1 MMTVA
6 PVASAADAAGY
17 YSSKDN
23 YYFLDDLQSQ
33 WLGEGAREL
42 GLQGEVDLD
51 AFTDLLHGRL
61 PNGVELGKEVSGN
74 HVHRPGHDFTFSAP
88 KSVSMLILAGGDKRL
103 LQAHIE
109 AVRETLAV
117 MEQTISARDT
127 KEGITSIVP
136 TGKMVA
142 ALFTHDTSR
151 NLDPAIHTHAV
162 VANVTELDGKW
173 KALAT
178 DYIYGAGFIETMYR
192 HQVSFGKIYRNSLR
206 GKAEALGYE
215 TELTGGKHELWEIK
229 GFPEAVLEEFSSR
242 HREIAAQ
249 VGDEASLKSRDVAA
263 LDTRQKKVDISR
275 YGLDEPHAPGA
286 PTLASPETPATM
298 PPAAREVA
306 TTAVTGENSIPDAPS
321 LTPEVM
327 PKQPVPEKEPHSQNT
342 PGETGIA
349 AQIGDEVREVPATS
363 AVIGEKAPAE
373 RSPALDAI
381 TGPSGP
387 EQPERLSQNPGQNT
401 PAELP
406 IAKPETQAGR
416 NRLQA
421 RWDQQMRDL
430 NFDIREVMDDAQARA
445 VPPEQAAERPLPPD
459 AMQAVRTAISVL
471 SDTRTRFTYGDLL
484 MTAHEAGESQQDIG
498 DIRQAIDRAIGENLL
513 APLDADKGVFTSQ
526 IHLLDE
532 LSVQALATDIVKEGK
547 VVSFRQPDKE
557 TPDRLKAVE
566 FAPVAILNA
575 PASIG
580 RLREVTEELVTMSRE
595 HGREVKVLA
604 SSAERGLSL
613 GKSPLLKADILYR
626 SRVLDKGFSLS
637 PHSTLIVESAER
649 LGLKEMLV
657 LSGEAKEKDAQL
669 IFLDSAG
676 KQSNANALS
685 VLSSAGVSRHGLT
698 EPAPGLEAR
707 VISIGDKR
715 DRYQAL
721 AERYAD
727 LSSPDTTVTAVVTGA
742 REQHHLTG
750 IIRDALQNA
759 GKLER
764 DGVSV
769 EARTPVYASAK
780 ERLLPATYRAGMVL
794 EDRSDKHQTHHYTV
808 DQVHEEKRMVSL
820 IDSDGV
826 LSRVKLSALTGDWR
840 LFTREQLHIA
850 QGEQLF
856 ALAADKTNGLKSRDR
871 LTVTAVNE
879 GKLTVQRDGQKKP
892 LQVATDRPLYL
903 THGYVS
909 APGSRDNERGI
920 VLASLNARDLSGNI
934 MNALA
939 QSGHEAEI
947 FTGEAQNKAEEKLGR
962 MRTTRSPLALVRQVS
977 GKEETGEALS
987 ALNAAL
993 MTDAQKAVSRAV
1005 AQMKEVAFSEV
1016 KLLEQ
1021 AGSFFNNL
1029 GALRAEVD
1037 RQVNAGD
1044 LIPVKVA
1051 DGSGFVGRATW
1062 EMEKAIIREIDAGKN
1077 TQTPLMAT
1085 INPGLLTG
1093 LTAGQKAATT
1103 LILQSADRFTAV
1115 QGYAGV
1121 GKTTQFRAVKAA
1133 LDTLPEGE
1141 RPLIVGLAPTHRAV
1155 KEMRDVGIEAQTI
1168 KSFVVDWQQRTAAG
1182 EDVRYGNTLF
1192 LIDESSMVG
1201 NQDTAA
1207 AYRAITRGEGR
1218 AVPVGDTGQLKSPE
1232 SGAPFTLMQE
1242 RSAIDVAV
1250 MNEIVRQRNS
1260 DLKSAV
1266 YSVIENKA
1274 GAALE
1279 KIERVSPQAV
1289 PRQGNALPPAGS
1301 VIETKTPVHAIVR
1314 DYMSRTPEARAQT
1327 LIVVQLHEDRRD
1339 INAGIHRAMVAV
1351 KEVGDKAVTIPI
1363 LERITGGRHDFNRIS
1378 DWKAGQVVLA
1388 NERYLNVTGV
1398 DKGTDRVFLRDE
1410 NGRLQY
1416 YSPAELNATEI
1427 EVFNHRD
1434 IELREGDSVRMSKT
1448 QKQAGHDAHEQYRVA
1463 TLRDNGEVVLKNA
1476 GGEKV
1481 ITPKTT
1487 LADQHV
1493 DYAWAVTGYGAQG
1506 ASADYVIALEGTEG
1520 ARERMSGMR
1529 AFYINASRARDH
1541 VQIYTDGLRN
1551 WVETLR
1557 QQDKTPQT
1565 AHDALTPESERAQ
1578 ARSIWAM
1585 GQPVGKTAIGR
1596 AYLREQGLKD
1606 NPVTARIIPPTKKY
1620 PMPHLALPVYDGN
1633 GKTAGLTMFPL
1644 QADSGQI
1651 RTGPVRQLT
1660 TEGAQAA
1667 VMQKSRNG
1675 DTLVV
1680 SDVQQALSAARENPS
1695 TGVLLLTGR
1704 QMPSAQLLKVAG
1716 GVTDRTFR
1724 PDATLLS
1731 LVQSEL
1737 QVLLR
1742 DLPVEE
1748 RPAEEAALLR
1758 QALRAIEAAHPALPE
1773 HLLQEPQS
1781 PDTAALMRD
1790 AARAFSAETP
1800 SLPAVNAVP
1809 DGDEKAVLSARLIDQ
1824 VVQTL
1829 QQQIPVLP
1837 GEKLPDYTALIRQ
1850 ASGML
1855 AQNDA
1860 LQDNSGAVQAVL
1872 ATLSGAGQFAGA
1884 ALPAE
1889 NAQGSVVSTDALRY
1903 VQAEQEKAQAT
1914 VKNPHNDLSEK
1925 ALASAA
1931 RELEKQGQLSLPPE
1945 GRGRE
1950 PEPQEI
1956 SHETHRH
1963 IQKER

>member
-6 PVASAADAAGY
+6 SVASAAGAAGY

-42 GLQGEVDLD
+42 GLEGNVDLE
-51 AFTDLLHGRL
+51 AFTNVLHGRL

-88 KSVSMLILAGGDKRL
+88 KSISMLILAGGDKRL

-109 AVRETLAV
+109 SVKETLAI

-178 DYIYGAGFIETMYR
+178 DAIYGAGFIETMYR
-192 HQVSFGKIYRNSLR
+192 HQVSFGKIYRNSL
-206 GKAEALGYE
+206 KAKTEAMGYE

-275 YGLDEPHAPGA
+275 YGLDEADAQGA
-286 PTLASPETPATM
+286 RTPA
-298 PPAAREVA
+298 
-306 TTAVTGENSIPDAPS
+306 GPS
-321 LTPEVM
+321 LTPTDTASVPSSSPASVDFPSEPAIEVGGEGNALVRTTAETVSLTE
-327 PKQPVPEKEPHSQNT
+327 PGQVTPEKST
-342 PGETGIA
+342 DA
-349 AQIGDEVREVPATS
+349 KD
-363 AVIGEKAPAE
+363 APAE
-373 RSPALDAI
+373 P
-381 TGPSGP
+381 
-387 EQPERLSQNPGQNT
+387 
-401 PAELP
+401 P

-421 RWDQQMRDL
+421 RWDQQMAGL
-430 NFDIREVMDDAQARA
+430 NFNIQDVMDAAQTRA
-445 VPPEQAAERPLPPD
+445 VTPEQEEERPMPPSV
-459 AMQAVRTAISVL
+459 MQAVRTAISVL

-484 MTAHEAGESQQDIG
+484 MTAHEAGEGQQSIPNL
-498 DIRQAIDRAIGENLL
+498 RKAIDRAIVENLL
-513 APLDADKGVFTSQ
+513 APLDGDKGVFTSH

-532 LSVQALATDIVKEGK
+532 LSVQALAGDIVKEGK
-547 VVSFRQPDKE
+547 VVSFRQTDIE
-557 TPDRLKAVE
+557 TPERLKAVE

-595 HGREVKVLA
+595 HGREVKILA
-604 SSAERGLSL
+604 SSAERGLSF
-613 GKSPLLKADILYR
+613 GKSPLLKDDILYR

-676 KQSNANALS
+676 RQSNANALS
-685 VLSSAGVSRHGLT
+685 VLSSAGVPRHGLT
-698 EPAPGLEAR
+698 EPVAGLEAR

-715 DRYQAL
+715 DRYRAL

-727 LSSPDTTVTAVVTGA
+727 LSSPDATVTAVVTGA
-742 REQHHLTG
+742 REQQHLTG

-764 DGVSV
+764 DGVTV
-769 EARTPVYASAK
+769 EARTPVYASVK

-794 EDRSDKHQTHHYTV
+794 EDRSDKNETRHYTL
-808 DQVHEEKRMVSL
+808 DRVHEETRMLSL

-826 LSRVKLSALTGDWR
+826 LSRVKLSDLTGDWR
-840 LFTREQLHIA
+840 LFTREQLHVA

-856 ALAADKTNGLKSRDR
+856 ALAADKANGLKARDR
-871 LTVTAVNE
+871 LTVTAVSE
-879 GKLTVQRDGQKKP
+879 GTLTVQRDGQKKP

-909 APGSRDNERGI
+909 APGSRDNEHGI

-962 MRTTRSPLALVRQVS
+962 MRTTRSPLALVRQAS
-977 GKEETGEALS
+977 GKEDAGEALA
-987 ALNAAL
+987 ALNAGL
-993 MTDAQKAVSRAV
+993 LTDAQKAVSRAV

-1021 AGSFFNNL
+1021 AGTFFNHL
-1029 GALRAEVD
+1029 GALRAEVA
-1037 RQVNAGD
+1037 RQVKEGD
-1044 LIPVKVA
+1044 LIPVKV
-1051 DGSGFVGRATW
+1051 GGGGGGGFVGRATW
-1062 EMEKAIIREIDAGKN
+1062 EMEKTIIREIETGKN

-1085 INPGLLTG
+1085 IDPVLLNG

-1103 LILQSADRFTAV
+1103 LILQSPDRFTAV

-1133 LDTLPEGE
+1133 IDTLPESE
-1141 RPLIVGLAPTHRAV
+1141 RPLVIGLAPTHRAV
-1155 KEMRDVGIEAQTI
+1155 KEMRDVGIEAQTL

-1182 EDVRYGNTLF
+1182 EDVRYTKTIF
-1192 LIDESSMVG
+1192 LIDESSMLG

-1207 AYRAITRGEGR
+1207 AYQAISRGEGR
-1218 AVPVGDTGQLKSPE
+1218 AVPVGDTGQLQSPE

-1250 MNEIVRQRNS
+1250 MNEIVRQRNH

-1279 KIERVSPQAV
+1279 KIEQVSPTTV
-1289 PRQGNALPPAGS
+1289 PRMGNTVSPAGS
-1301 VIETKTPVHAIVR
+1301 VIETDSPVSAIIR
-1314 DYMSRTPEARAQT
+1314 DYMSRTPDARERT
-1327 LIVVQLHEDRRD
+1327 MIVVQLHEDRQG
-1339 INAGIHRAMVAV
+1339 INTGIHQAMVDEKV
-1351 KEVGDKAVTIPI
+1351 LGDKAITVPI
-1363 LERITGGRHDFNRIS
+1363 LDRITGGRHDFNRIN

-1388 NERYLNVTGV
+1388 NERYLSVTGV

-1410 NGRLQY
+1410 NDRMHY
-1416 YSPAELNATEI
+1416 YSPAELNVTEI
-1427 EVFNHRD
+1427 EVFERRE
-1434 IELREGDSVRMSKT
+1434 IELRGGDSVRMSKT
-1448 QKQAGHDAHEQYRVA
+1448 QKQAGHDAHEQYRIE

-1481 ITPKTT
+1481 ITPGRT
-1487 LADQHV
+1487 LADQHI

-1506 ASADYVIALEGTEG
+1506 ASTDYVIALEGTDG
-1520 ARERMSGMR
+1520 ARKRMSGMR

-1541 VQIYTDGLRN
+1541 VQIYTDGLRD
-1551 WVETLR
+1551 WMDTLR
-1557 QQDKTPQT
+1557 QKDNGPTT
-1565 AHDALTPESERAQ
+1565 AHDALTPESERTQ

-1596 AYLREQGLKD
+1596 TYLREQGLKE
-1606 NPVTARIIPPTKKY
+1606 NPVTARIIPPTRKY

-1644 QADSGQI
+1644 QSDTGQI
-1651 RTGPVRQLT
+1651 QTGPVRQLT

-1667 VMQKSRNG
+1667 VVQKSRNG
-1675 DTLVV
+1675 DTIVV
-1680 SDVQQALSAARENPS
+1680 SDMTQALAAARGNPAA
-1695 TGVLLLTGR
+1695 GVLLLTGR

-1716 GVTDRTFR
+1716 GGTDRTVR
-1724 PDATLLS
+1724 PDATLLR

-1737 QVLLR
+1737 QEILR
-1742 DLPVEE
+1742 YLPAEE
-1748 RPAEEAALLR
+1748 RPADESALLR
-1758 QALRAIEAAHPALPE
+1758 QALWAIEETRHPPSEIQLPE
-1773 HLLQEPQS
+1773 TKGQ
-1781 PDTAALMRD
+1781 DV
-1790 AARAFSAETP
+1790 SA
-1800 SLPAVNAVP
+1800 
-1809 DGDEKAVLSARLIDQ
+1809 LSAQLVER
-1824 VVQTL
+1824 VVQNMR
-1829 QQQIPVLP
+1829 QEIPVLP
-1837 GEKLPDYTALIRQ
+1837 GEKLPDYAALIRQ
-1850 ASGML
+1850 ASGL
-1855 AQNDA
+1855 IAQNEA
-1860 LQDNSGAVQAVL
+1860 LQDNNGAIRAVL
-1872 ATLSGAGQFAGA
+1872 ATLAGAGQFASA
-1884 ALPAE
+1884 VLPAE
-1889 NAQGSVVSTDALRY
+1889 NAQGSLVSAEALRY
-1903 VQAEQEKAQAT
+1903 VQAEQDKAHGTA
-1914 VKNPHNDLSEK
+1914 KNPQNDLSER

-1931 RELEKQGQLSLPPE
+1931 RELEKQGQLTLPPE
-1945 GRGRE
+1945 SRGRE
-1950 PEPQEI
+1950 PEREEI
-1956 SHETHRH
+1956 THEAARH

>member
-6 PVASAADAAGY
+6 SVASAADAAGY

-42 GLQGEVDLD
+42 GLEGNVDLE
-51 AFTDLLHGRL
+51 AFTNVLHGRL

-109 AVRETLAV
+109 SVKETLAI

-178 DYIYGAGFIETMYR
+178 DAIYGAGFIETMYR
-192 HQVSFGKIYRNSLR
+192 HQVSFGKIYRNSL
-206 GKAEALGYE
+206 KARTEAMGYE

-275 YGLDEPHAPGA
+275 YGLDEPHAQGGSRSAATSLTAAETATPSAPVNAQPPSREGVGFPSKPAVEAEKSGA
-286 PTLASPETPATM
+286 APARTAAELASQAEP
-298 PPAAREVA
+298 
-306 TTAVTGENSIPDAPS
+306 GQI
-321 LTPEVM
+321 TPESNV
-327 PKQPVPEKEPHSQNT
+327 
-342 PGETGIA
+342 
-349 AQIGDEVREVPATS
+349 
-363 AVIGEKAPAE
+363 GEKG
-373 RSPALDAI
+373 
-381 TGPSGP
+381 TPSEP
-387 EQPERLSQNPGQNT
+387 
-401 PAELP
+401 P

-421 RWDQQMRDL
+421 RWDQQMADL
-430 NFDIREVMDDAQARA
+430 NFNIQDVIDIAQARA
-445 VPPEQAAERPLPPD
+445 VQPDHDAERPLPPD
-459 AMQAVRTAISVL
+459 ALQAVRTAISVL

-484 MTAHEAGESQQDIG
+484 MTAHEAGEAQQSIPDL
-498 DIRQAIDRAIGENLL
+498 RQAIDLAIGDNLL
-513 APLDADKGVFTSQ
+513 APLDGDKGVFTSH

-547 VVSFRQPDKE
+547 VVSFRPPEKE
-557 TPDRLKAVE
+557 TPARLKAVE

-604 SSAERGLSL
+604 GSAERGLSF
-613 GKSPLLKADILYR
+613 GKSPLLKDDILYR

-637 PHSTLIVESAER
+637 SHSTLIVESAER

-676 KQSNANALS
+676 RQSNANALS
-685 VLSSAGVSRHGLT
+685 VLSSAGVPRHGLT
-698 EPAPGLEAR
+698 EPVAGLEAR

-715 DRYQAL
+715 DRYRAL

-742 REQHHLTG
+742 REQQHLTG

-764 DGVSV
+764 EGVTV
-769 EARTPVYASAK
+769 EARTPVYTSVK
-780 ERLLPATYRAGMVL
+780 DRLLPATYRAGMVL
-794 EDRSDKHQTHHYTV
+794 EDRSDKNETRHYTL
-808 DQVHEEKRMVSL
+808 DRVHEETRMLSL

-826 LSRVKLSALTGDWR
+826 LSRVKLSDLTGDWR
-840 LFTREQLHIA
+840 LFTREQLHVA

-856 ALAADKTNGLKSRDR
+856 ALAADKANGLKARDR
-871 LTVTAVNE
+871 LTVTAVSE
-879 GKLTVQRDGQKKP
+879 GKLTVQRDGQQKP

-909 APGSRDNERGI
+909 APGSRDNEHGI

-962 MRTTRSPLALVRQVS
+962 MRTTRSPLALVRQIS
-977 GKEETGEALS
+977 GKEDTDEALS
-987 ALNAAL
+987 ALNAGL
-993 MTDAQKAVSRAV
+993 RTDAQKAVSRAV
-1005 AQMKEVAFSEV
+1005 AQMKAVAFSEV
-1016 KLLEQ
+1016 TLLEQ
-1021 AGSFFNNL
+1021 AGAFFNHL
-1029 GALRAEVD
+1029 GALQTEVA
-1037 RQVNAGD
+1037 RQVKEGD
-1044 LIPVKVA
+1044 LIPVKV
-1051 DGSGFVGRATW
+1051 GGGGGFVGRATW
-1062 EMEKAIIREIDAGKN
+1062 EMEKTIIREIDTGKN

-1085 INPGLLTG
+1085 IDPALLNG

-1103 LILQSADRFTAV
+1103 LILQSPDRFTAV

-1133 LDTLPEGE
+1133 IDTLPEGE
-1141 RPLIVGLAPTHRAV
+1141 RPLVIGLAPTHRAV

-1168 KSFVVDWQQRTAAG
+1168 KSFVVDWQQRTASG
-1182 EDVRYGNTLF
+1182 EDVRYANTLF
-1192 LIDESSMVG
+1192 LIDESSMLG

-1207 AYRAITRGEGR
+1207 AYQAITRGEGR
-1218 AVPVGDTGQLKSPE
+1218 AVPVGDTGQLQSPE

-1242 RSAIDVAV
+1242 RSSIDVAV
-1250 MNEIVRQRNS
+1250 MNEIVRQRNH

-1289 PRQGNALPPAGS
+1289 PRSNNIVAPASS
-1301 VIETKTPVHAIVR
+1301 VIETASPGDAIIR
-1314 DYMSRTPEARAQT
+1314 DYMSRTPDARERT
-1327 LIVVQLHEDRRD
+1327 MIVVQLHADRQA
-1339 INAGIHRAMVAV
+1339 INAGIHQAMVDE
-1351 KEVGDKAVTIPI
+1351 KLLGEKAVTVPI
-1363 LERITGGRHDFNRIS
+1363 LDRITGGRHDFNRIN

-1398 DKGTDRVFLRDE
+1398 DNGTDRVFLRDE
-1410 NGRLQY
+1410 NGRMHY

-1427 EVFNHRD
+1427 EVFQRRE

-1448 QKQAGHDAHEQYRVA
+1448 QKQAGHDAHEQYRVE

-1481 ITPKTT
+1481 ITPGMTR
-1487 LADQHV
+1487 ADQHI

-1506 ASADYVIALEGTEG
+1506 ASTDYVIALEGTEG
-1520 ARERMSGMR
+1520 ARKRMSGMR

-1541 VQIYTDGLRN
+1541 VQIYTDGLRD
-1551 WVETLR
+1551 WMDTLR
-1557 QQDKTPQT
+1557 QKDNGPQT
-1565 AHDALTPESERAQ
+1565 AHDALKPESERAQ

-1596 AYLREQGLKD
+1596 TYLREQGLKD
-1606 NPVTARIIPPTKKY
+1606 NPVTARIIPPTRKY

-1644 QADSGQI
+1644 QSDTGQI
-1651 RTGPVRQLT
+1651 QTGPVRQLT

-1667 VMQKSRNG
+1667 VVQKSRNG
-1675 DTLVV
+1675 DTIVV
-1680 SDVQQALSAARENPS
+1680 SDMTQALAAARGNPAA
-1695 TGVLLLTGR
+1695 GVLLLTGR

-1724 PDATLLS
+1724 PDATLIR

-1737 QVLLR
+1737 QEML
-1742 DLPVEE
+1742 
-1748 RPAEEAALLR
+1748 
-1758 QALRAIEAAHPALPE
+1758 
-1773 HLLQEPQS
+1773 
-1781 PDTAALMRD
+1781 
-1790 AARAFSAETP
+1790 P
-1800 SLPAVNAVP
+1800 SLPALAGAK
-1809 DGDEKAVLSARLIDQ
+1809 DGAEKAALSARLIEQ
-1824 VVQTL
+1824 VVQSM
-1829 QQQIPVLP
+1829 QQQVPVLP
-1837 GEKLPDYTALIRQ
+1837 GEKLPDYAALIRQ
-1850 ASGML
+1850 ASGLL
-1855 AQNDA
+1855 AQNEA
-1860 LQDNSGAVQAVL
+1860 LQGNNGAVQAVL
-1872 ATLSGAGQFAGA
+1872 AALSGTGQFANA
-1884 ALPAE
+1884 ALPSE
-1889 NAQGSVVSTDALRY
+1889 NAQGGLISADVLRQ
-1903 VQAEQEKAQAT
+1903 VQEEQDRGRAPA
-1914 VKNPHNDLSEK
+1914 KNPQNDLSER

-1931 RELEKQGQLSLPPE
+1931 RELEKQGQLTLPSE
-1945 GRGRE
+1945 SRGRE
-1950 PEPQEI
+1950 PEREEI
-1956 SHETHRH
+1956 THEAVRN